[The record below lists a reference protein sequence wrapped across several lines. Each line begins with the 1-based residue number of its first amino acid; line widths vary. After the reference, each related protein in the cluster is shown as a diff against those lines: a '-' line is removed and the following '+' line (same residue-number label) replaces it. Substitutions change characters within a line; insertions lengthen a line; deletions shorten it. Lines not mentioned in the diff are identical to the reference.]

1 MLRPLALASITLV
14 VVGTHPAVAQTNE
27 TRTLASHP
35 TLNYYGMPGLI
46 DMPTADV
53 MPDGTLGVTASY
65 FANQTRGTL
74 SFQLLPR
81 VTGSFRYAGMDGF
94 RPGPDN
100 PRPGVFYYDRSFDI
114 HWLAI
119 EEESWWP
126 AVAIGIRDLAGTGVY
141 GGEYVVATRHFGA
154 QDQLAMSL
162 GIGWGRLGQRSGF
175 TNPLG
180 VLDSRFETRPTLD
193 FGVGGTFSFDQFFRG
208 DAAFFGGIEWQATD
222 RLRFQVEYSSDLY
235 LEEVADDVLTVESP
249 LNFGAT
255 YQLSDSA
262 TLGASYLYGNTFGIS
277 LSLTLDPR
285 RPSTNSFI
293 DAAPQPVV
301 VRPPQTAAYDTTW
314 VSQPD
319 APVILRDNINRLF
332 DENDLRLVSLALDSR
347 RAVIRVQNTRFDAE
361 SMALGRAMRVLTATM
376 PNSVDVFEVVFVVE
390 GMDVSRVRMTRSDIE
405 ALEQDVDGA
414 ALALERAV
422 IEDPLASDDPEL
434 IQILNPTQRLTWDI
448 GPYIRSSLFD
458 PSSPFRGELGV
469 QASARYAFGGGFV
482 AEGRLRA
489 PLIGNLDE
497 PRSIGFTALPPVRT
511 DGYLYD
517 RENDIYLDYGTVSHY
532 GRPARNLYSRLTLG
546 YLERMYAGVS
556 GELLWQ
562 PVNSDIGVGL
572 EVNHVWQRA
581 FEDGGLGLQDYNI
594 TTGHASLYFDLGN
607 RFEAQVDAGRY
618 LAGDWGATFSLERVF
633 DNGWRV
639 GAFATFTDVSFED
652 FGEGSFDKGITLDVP
667 LSWFTGNSG
676 RTVQSAT
683 VRPVQ
688 RDGGARLSV
697 NGRLHGLVTDYTRP
711 ELEDTQG
718 LIWR

>member
-1 MLRPLALASITLV
+1 MLRSLALASIMLA
-14 VVGTHPAVAQTNE
+14 GAAASPALAQQDAR
-27 TRTLASHP
+27 RTIASHP
-35 TLNYYGMPGLI
+35 TLNFYGMPGLI
-46 DMPTADV
+46 DMPTAGA
-53 MPDGTLGVTASY
+53 MPDGTLGITAAY
-65 FANQTRGTL
+65 FSNQTRGTL
-74 SFQLLPR
+74 SFQVLPR
-81 VTGSFRYAGMDGF
+81 VTASFRYAGLDGF
-94 RPGPDN
+94 RPGRDN
-100 PRPGVFYYDRSFDI
+100 PRPGVYYYDRSFDI
-114 HWLAI
+114 HWLAV
-119 EEESWWP
+119 EEGRWWP
-126 AVAIGIRDLAGTGVY
+126 AIAVGIRDLAGTGVY
-141 GGEYVVATRHFGA
+141 GSEYVVATSHFGA
-154 QDQLAMSL
+154 RDQLAVSA
-162 GIGWGRLGQRSGF
+162 GVGWGRLGQRDPIAAPFG
-175 TNPLG
+175 
-180 VLDSRFETRPTLD
+180 DRPALD

-208 DAAFFGGIEWQATD
+208 DAALFGGIEWQATD
-222 RLRFQVEYSSDLY
+222 RLRLQVEYSSDLY
-235 LEEVADDVLTVESP
+235 LEEVVDDVLTVESP

-262 TLGASYLYGNTFGIS
+262 TLGASWLYGNTFGIS
-277 LSLTLDPR
+277 LALTLDPR
-285 RPSTNSFI
+285 QPSTDTFI

-301 VRPPQTAAYDTTW
+301 VRPADTAAYDRNW
-314 VSQPD
+314 VAQPD

-332 DENDLRLVSLALDSR
+332 AENDLRLVSLALDAG
-347 RAVIRVQNTRFDAE
+347 RAVIRVENTRFDAE
-361 SMALGRAMRVLTATM
+361 AMALGRAMRVLTATM

-390 GMDVSRVRMTRSDIE
+390 GMDVSRIRMNRSDIE

-414 ALALERAV
+414 ALALDRAV
-422 IEDPLASDDPEL
+422 IEDPLAANDPEL
-434 IQILNPTQRLTWDI
+434 IRILNPTQRLTWGV

-482 AEGRLRA
+482 AEGRVRA

-497 PRSIGFTALPPVRT
+497 PRSIGFTALPAVRT
-511 DGYLYD
+511 NGYLYD
-517 RENDIYLDYGTVSHY
+517 RESDIYLDYGTLSHY
-532 GRPARNLYSRLTLG
+532 GRPARNFYSRLTLG
-546 YLERMYAGVS
+546 YLERMYAGIS

-562 PVNSDIGVGL
+562 PVNSHVGLGL

-581 FEDGGLGLQDYNI
+581 FEDGSLGLQDYNV
-594 TTGHASLYFDLGN
+594 TTGHASLYLDLGN
-607 RFEAQVDAGRY
+607 SFEAQVDAGRY
-618 LAGDWGATFSLERVF
+618 LAGDWGATVSLERVF

-667 LSWFTGNSG
+667 LSWFTGNAS